1 MEERIEQQRL
11 QQQQPSQNEAEIDL
25 RVVFGIIRKNLILI
39 VIVTVIFGIGA
50 YFYSSF
56 FIAKQYSAS
65 ATIIVNNKATDK
77 AIISTTEINAA
88 QDLANVYSIIIK
100 SDTVLQQVI
109 DNLQL
114 NMSYESLNS
123 KISVSSVNSTQVM
136 QITMTHTNPEFA
148 QKVVAE
154 IVEVAPPIITDK
166 VEAGSV
172 KVISASKISNN
183 GKPVSPSLKKNALIG
198 ALAGMVLVLL
208 LVFLKEMTNNTF
220 KNEDDII
227 NTLNVPLIGIIPE
240 SGPHLLFVTL
250 FAAGAV
256 PFSVLLASSISQ
268 DGHAGLPLL
277 AETKRGFLKVK
288 LINVVVALAC
298 GFLCYALGF

>member
-1 MEERIEQQRL
+1 MEERIEQQQRL
-11 QQQQPSQNEAEIDL
+11 QSQQPQGDSEIDL
-25 RVVFGIIRKNLILI
+25 RLIFGIIRKNIVLI
-39 VIVTVIFGIGA
+39 VIITMIFGIGT

-56 FIAKQYSAS
+56 FIPKQYSAS
-65 ATIIVNNKATDK
+65 ATIIVNNKSTDK
-77 AIISTTEINAA
+77 TIISATEINAA

-114 NMSYESLNS
+114 NMSYETLNS

-136 QITMTHTNPEFA
+136 QITMTHTNAEFA

-183 GKPVSPSLKKNALIG
+183 GRPVSPSLKKNAAVGALIG
-198 ALAGMVLVLL
+198 LAFVLL
-208 LVFLKEMTNNTF
+208 IVFLKEMTNNTF
-220 KNEDDII
+220 KTEDDII
-227 NTLNVPLIGIIPE
+227 NILNVPLIGIIPE
-240 SGPHLLFVTL
+240 V
-250 FAAGAV
+250 
-256 PFSVLLASSISQ
+256 
-268 DGHAGLPLL
+268 DGK
-277 AETKRGFLKVK
+277 EFNKS
-288 LINVVVALAC
+288 
-298 GFLCYALGF
+298 

>member
-1 MEERIEQQRL
+1 MEERIEQQLL
-11 QQQQPSQNEAEIDL
+11 QQQSQPSQQSQNETEIDL
-25 RVVFGIIRKNLILI
+25 RVVFGIIRKNLVLI
-39 VIVTVIFGIGA
+39 VIITTLFGIGA

-114 NMSYESLNS
+114 NMSYETLNS

-136 QITMTHTNPEFA
+136 RITMTHTNAEFA
-148 QKVVAE
+148 QKVVSE

-183 GKPVSPSLKKNALIG
+183 GKPVSPNLKRNALIG

-208 LVFLKEMTNNTF
+208 LVFLKELTNNTF
-220 KNEDDII
+220 KTEDDII
-227 NTLNVPLIGIIPE
+227 NTLHVPLIGMIPE
-240 SGPHLLFVTL
+240 V
-250 FAAGAV
+250 
-256 PFSVLLASSISQ
+256 
-268 DGHAGLPLL
+268 DGK
-277 AETKRGFLKVK
+277 EFNKS
-288 LINVVVALAC
+288 
-298 GFLCYALGF
+298 

>member
-123 KISVSSVNSTQVM
+123 KISVSAVNSTQVM

-154 IVEVAPPIITDK
+154 IVEVAPPIIADK

-208 LVFLKEMTNNTF
+208 FVFLKEMTNNTF

-240 SGPHLLFVTL
+240 V
-250 FAAGAV
+250 
-256 PFSVLLASSISQ
+256 
-268 DGHAGLPLL
+268 DGK
-277 AETKRGFLKVK
+277 EF
-288 LINVVVALAC
+288 NQS
-298 GFLCYALGF
+298 

>member
-1 MEERIEQQRL
+1 MEERIEQQLL
-11 QQQQPSQNEAEIDL
+11 QSQQSQNEAEIDL
-25 RVVFGIIRKNLILI
+25 RVVFGIVRKNLILI
-39 VIVTVIFGIGA
+39 IIVTTIFGIGA

-77 AIISTTEINAA
+77 TVLSTTEINAA
-88 QDLANVYSIIIK
+88 QGLAEVYSIIIK

-114 NMSYESLNS
+114 NMSYETLNS
-123 KISVSSVNSTQVM
+123 KISVSAVNSTQVV
-136 QITMTHTNPEFA
+136 QITMTHTNAEFA

-154 IVEVAPPIITDK
+154 IVEVAPPIIADK

-183 GKPVSPSLKKNALIG
+183 GRPVSPDLKKNALIG

-220 KNEDDII
+220 KTEDDII

-240 SGPHLLFVTL
+240 V
-250 FAAGAV
+250 
-256 PFSVLLASSISQ
+256 
-268 DGHAGLPLL
+268 DGK
-277 AETKRGFLKVK
+277 EV
-288 LINVVVALAC
+288 NQS
-298 GFLCYALGF
+298 